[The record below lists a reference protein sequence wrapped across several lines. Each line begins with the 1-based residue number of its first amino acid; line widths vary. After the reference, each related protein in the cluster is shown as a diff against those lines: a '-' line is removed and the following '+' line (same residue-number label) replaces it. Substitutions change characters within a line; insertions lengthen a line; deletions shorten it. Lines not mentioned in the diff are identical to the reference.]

1 MKSSFKKMYE
11 MNKKADGSV
20 ELVVK
25 GSRSGAFGMASNPAS
40 VAFLLLMVYVGCFIG
55 ISYLGIKMSGNRFMD
70 MHIGKVALF
79 ALLGPF
85 ALIKFYFGARKN
97 SIHIQPKGIEFD
109 GGKKQIALVDIK
121 SFGVMTESVSGNGGH
136 AQSSYVYVDALGQRI
151 KLTGHMTQELAEAVR
166 DEIISYYDR
175 K

>member
-55 ISYLGIKMSGNRFMD
+55 ISYLGMSC
-70 MHIGKVALF
+70 ITPC
-79 ALLGPF
+79 GP
-85 ALIKFYFGARKN
+85 
-97 SIHIQPKGIEFD
+97 
-109 GGKKQIALVDIK
+109 
-121 SFGVMTESVSGNGGH
+121 
-136 AQSSYVYVDALGQRI
+136 
-151 KLTGHMTQELAEAVR
+151 
-166 DEIISYYDR
+166 
-175 K
+175 

>member
-55 ISYLGIKMSGNRFMD
+55 ISFLGFQMSGERFMK
-70 MHIGKVALF
+70 MHIGKVALV

-121 SFGVMTESVSGNGGH
+121 NFGVMTESVSGNGGY

-166 DEIISYYDR
+166 DEIIDYYGG